1 MSPETRNLVWLVLGG
16 ALAMAAIAAA
26 TGIYVYRAEPA
37 PRTIQVSSAPL
48 FDPDAWPESAPASGE
63 DRVTVRSFEADD
75 PDWNFSYG
83 REEDEPYGFE
93 ALFGGRVV
101 DESSRRGADLSGSS
115 WRRRDDPPWQ
125 RYGEPERWRPNRG
138 EAPSVDG
145 GWTRPEPSPEER
157 IAAAGIDAS
166 TPEGRLERACL
177 LDNNTRYACRCLV
190 REARRSLSPAE
201 LDFLTRAGEG
211 EPPATRLRAA
221 GLSLDALPE
230 LAVRLVALDAGT
242 RRTCRVA
249 LTL

>member
-37 PRTIQVSSAPL
+37 PRTLQVSSDPL
-48 FDPDAWPESAPASGE
+48 FDPGDWSAAAPASGE
-63 DRVTVRSFEADD
+63 NRVTVRGVEADD

-83 REEDEPYGFE
+83 REDDPYGFE

-101 DESSRRGADLSGSS
+101 EEGSRRLADTSASS
-115 WRRRDDPPWQ
+115 WRRQDDSPWQ

-138 EAPSVDG
+138 DTPAGDG
-145 GWTRPEPSPEER
+145 GWARPEPSPEER
-157 IAAAGIDAS
+157 IAAAGIDVS
-166 TPEGRLERACL
+166 TPEGRLEQACL

-242 RRTCRVA
+242 RRACRVP